1 MLKKQNKSNET
12 KRKDLHVSPMKR
24 NEGKKK
30 NKGKVSVYEI
40 TWSDLQETSFQAR
53 CIREQ
58 HVIQEWE
65 AEWYTKT
72 QEWEAVR

>member
-1 MLKKQNKSNET
+1 MKPKGKIYMWVQWSGT
-12 KRKDLHVSPMKR
+12 K
-24 NEGKKK
+24 EKKK